1 MPDVELTDD
10 DERFRRDVAGWL
22 ADHVVGEY
30 ADLKG
35 RGGPGDEDVGFDV
48 RVAWEHELG
57 KAGFIGLGWPVEFG
71 GRGATLEQQVIW
83 AEEYTRAQAPARVN
97 HMGENLLAPT
107 LIAYGTP
114 SATGAVPARH
124 PAWRRALVPG
134 LQRAERGLRPR
145 QRRRRARSSTV
156 TSGW

>member
-10 DERFRRDVAGWL
+10 DARFRSDVAAWL

-30 ADLKG
+30 AELKG

-71 GRGATLEQQVIW
+71 GRGRDPRPAGDLGRGVH
-83 AEEYTRAQAPARVN
+83 TRA
-97 HMGENLLAPT
+97 
-107 LIAYGTP
+107 
-114 SATGAVPARH
+114 
-124 PAWRRALVPG
+124 
-134 LQRAERGLRPR
+134 
-145 QRRRRARSSTV
+145 RRRHAST
-156 TSGW
+156 TWGRTCSPRR